1 MSQKDV
7 ESPSALPEEPS
18 ESVSPPLEED
28 ASPVEMSDSSEET
41 TETTPAVVAGEAVAA
56 ETVVEGEAGE
66 EVAAETVV
74 EGEAVAAE
82 ATTEVES
89 SEEVTSEATTE
100 VASSDATVPAATAVA
115 ETVPEPKKAD
125 SDSAATGENE
135 EVRSLRQAMQD
146 KAEIEGRV
154 IGWNNGGFHVVVGST
169 TAFCPRSEME
179 LGAAKDPSEYL
190 DKTLEFQVLR
200 VQKKGRRV
208 VLSRAALLRGERAKV
223 RSEARGKLTAGSVV
237 TGRVASL
244 TDFGAFVDL
253 GGVQG
258 LVHVS
263 EMSRQRIEH
272 PSDVLEAGQEVEVKI
287 LKLEK
292 GGRRISLSMR
302 ALEPDPWQEIHD
314 RFPDGSVVTGK
325 VEKTTSFGAFI
336 ELEPGLTGL
345 LPAAVISLPR
355 DASLARVY
363 PPGKEVQV
371 QIVSVDS
378 RRQRI
383 SLTLEGSAL
392 EGSRNDYKSY
402 VRDQRQSEPTQGFNA
417 LADAFR
423 KLDTNKKD

>member
-1 MSQKDV
+1 MT
-7 ESPSALPEEPS
+7 
-18 ESVSPPLEED
+18 
-28 ASPVEMSDSSEET
+28 DSSEET
-41 TETTPAVVAGEAVAA
+41 TETTPAVVAGEEIAA
-56 ETVVEGEAGE
+56 ETVVEGETGE
-66 EVAAETVV
+66 EVAAESVA

-89 SEEVTSEATTE
+89 SEEVISEATTE
-100 VASSDATVPAATAVA
+100 VASSDATVPEATPVA
-115 ETVPEPKKAD
+115 ETVPEPKKED

-325 VEKTTSFGAFI
+325 VEKTASFGAFI

-402 VRDQRQSEPTQGFNA
+402 VREQRQSEPTQGFNA

>member
-1 MSQKDV
+1 MT
-7 ESPSALPEEPS
+7 
-18 ESVSPPLEED
+18 
-28 ASPVEMSDSSEET
+28 DSSEET

-272 PSDVLEAGQEVEVKI
+272 PSDVLEVGQEVEVKI

-402 VRDQRQSEPTQGFNA
+402 VREQRQSEPTQGFNA

-423 KLDTNKKD
+423 KLDTNKKN

>member
-1 MSQKDV
+1 VSQKDV

-28 ASPVEMSDSSEET
+28 ASPVEMTDSSEET

-82 ATTEVES
+82 ATTEFES

-125 SDSAATGENE
+125 SASAATGENE

-272 PSDVLEAGQEVEVKI
+272 PSDVLEVGQEVEVKI

-402 VRDQRQSEPTQGFNA
+402 VREQRQSEPTQGFNA

-423 KLDTNKKD
+423 KLDTNKKN

>member
-1 MSQKDV
+1 VSQKDV
-7 ESPSALPEEPS
+7 EAASASPDEPS
-18 ESVSPPLEED
+18 ELGSPPAEEGSHPS
-28 ASPVEMSDSSEET
+28 AVSDS
-41 TETTPAVVAGEAVAA
+41 PDAVVES
-56 ETVVEGEAGE
+56 TP
-66 EVAAETVV
+66 EVAAAEEVPPEPSASPDEPSELGSPPAEEGSHPSAVSDSPDAVV
-74 EGEAVAAE
+74 ESTPEVAA
-82 ATTEVES
+82 TEEVPPEPSAKTDEPAEPVQES
-89 SEEVTSEATTE
+89 GDAAPGGESEEVRT
-100 VASSDATVPAATAVA
+100 
-115 ETVPEPKKAD
+115 
-125 SDSAATGENE
+125 
-135 EVRSLRQAMQD
+135 LRQAMQD

-154 IGWNNGGFHVVVGST
+154 IGWNNGGFHVVVGAT

-190 DKTLEFQVLR
+190 DKALDFQVLR

-208 VLSRAALLRGERAKV
+208 VLSRAALLRGERAKI
-223 RSEARGKLTAGSVV
+223 RSEARDKLSAGSVV
-237 TGRVASL
+237 KGRVASL

-263 EMSRQRIEH
+263 EMSRQRVEH
-272 PSDVLEAGQEVEVKI
+272 PSDIVEVGQEIEVKI

-302 ALEPDPWQEIHD
+302 ALEPDPWKEIHD

-345 LPAAVISLPR
+345 LPASVISLPR

-363 PPGKEVQV
+363 PPGKQVQV

-392 EGSRNDYKSY
+392 EGSRSDYKAY
-402 VRDQRQSEPTQGFNA
+402 VRDHRDTEPTQGFNA

-423 KLDTNKKD
+423 KLDSEKK

>member
-1 MSQKDV
+1 MT
-7 ESPSALPEEPS
+7 
-18 ESVSPPLEED
+18 
-28 ASPVEMSDSSEET
+28 DSSEET

-82 ATTEVES
+82 ATTEFES

-272 PSDVLEAGQEVEVKI
+272 PSDVLEVGQEVEVKI

-402 VRDQRQSEPTQGFNA
+402 VREQRQSEPTQGFNA

>member
-28 ASPVEMSDSSEET
+28 ASPVEMTDSSEET

-272 PSDVLEAGQEVEVKI
+272 PSDVLEVGQEVEVKI

-363 PPGKEVQV
+363 PPGKAVQV

-402 VRDQRQSEPTQGFNA
+402 VREQRQSEPTQGFNA

-423 KLDTNKKD
+423 KLDTNKKN

>member
-1 MSQKDV
+1 V
-7 ESPSALPEEPS
+7 EESSSPSE
-18 ESVSPPLEED
+18 V
-28 ASPVEMSDSSEET
+28 SDSAEAIPESTSEVEAEGSAKT
-41 TETTPAVVAGEAVAA
+41 VRESGGNAVA
-56 ETVVEGEAGE
+56 TGE
-66 EVAAETVV
+66 
-74 EGEAVAAE
+74 
-82 ATTEVES
+82 
-89 SEEVTSEATTE
+89 SEEVRT
-100 VASSDATVPAATAVA
+100 
-115 ETVPEPKKAD
+115 
-125 SDSAATGENE
+125 
-135 EVRSLRQAMQD
+135 LRRAMQD

-154 IGWNNGGFHVVVGST
+154 IGWNNGGFHVVVGAT

-208 VLSRAALLRGERAKV
+208 VLSRATLLRGERAKV
-223 RSEARGKLTAGSVV
+223 RSQAREKLTAGSVV

-272 PSDVLEAGQEVEVKI
+272 PGDLLQVGQEVEVKI

-302 ALEPDPWQEIHD
+302 ALQPDPWQEIHD

-345 LPAAVISLPR
+345 LPASVISLPR

-363 PPGKEVQV
+363 PPGKQVQV

-383 SLTLEGSAL
+383 SLTLEGSTL
-392 EGSRNDYKSY
+392 EGSRTDYQAY
-402 VRDQRQSEPTQGFNA
+402 VRDQRHTEPTQGFNA

-423 KLDTNKKD
+423 KLDTEKE

>member
-28 ASPVEMSDSSEET
+28 ASPVEMTDSSEET

-56 ETVVEGEAGE
+56 ETVVEGEA
-66 EVAAETVV
+66 
-74 EGEAVAAE
+74 VAAE
-82 ATTEVES
+82 ATTEFES

-272 PSDVLEAGQEVEVKI
+272 PSDVLEVGQEVEVKI

-325 VEKTTSFGAFI
+325 VEKTTSFGVFI

-402 VRDQRQSEPTQGFNA
+402 VREQRQSEPTQGFNA

-423 KLDTNKKD
+423 KLDTNKKN